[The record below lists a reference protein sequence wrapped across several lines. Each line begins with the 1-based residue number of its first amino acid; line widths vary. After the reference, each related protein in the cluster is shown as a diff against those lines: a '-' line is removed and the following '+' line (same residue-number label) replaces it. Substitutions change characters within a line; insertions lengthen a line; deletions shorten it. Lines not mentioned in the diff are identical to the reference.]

1 MEMYL
6 DERIDSERRE
16 RRAEGM
22 CHRLPALR
30 HWLSHCR
37 ETGDKTLQFALRNWI
52 DDVSRRIKR
61 DRPRHLKIPLLFQ
74 EALGL
79 KTQNVLLEDGDHLW
93 TAVDGGKV
101 SLLYPLPS

>member
-22 CHRLPALR
+22 CQRMPVLR
-30 HWLSHCR
+30 QWLAQCR
-37 ETGDKTLQFALRNWI
+37 ETGDKTLQHALRNWI
-52 DDVSRRIKR
+52 SDVSRRVKR
-61 DRPRHLKIPLLFQ
+61 DRPRLLKIPGIFQ

-79 KTQNVLLEDGDHLW
+79 KTQSVLLEEGDVLW

-101 SLLYPLPS
+101 SLLYPLHS